1 MKNTLLG
8 ALSMMAIFMLMS
20 TNSGTTQAPPRSQ
33 FDLLLLATSNIK
45 AQSWNYQINNN
56 SGGATLTSGTV
67 YFTAMYLTAPT
78 TITGAYVPFS
88 VQGVYTPT
96 NNNRVGL
103 YSSDGTTL
111 TLVASNA
118 DTPTMYSATSGGS
131 MLTQPFSSTYSASA
145 GLYYIAY
152 IWCSSATT
160 TAPRMPQMTLNGPF
174 VNAGIIGTNWRFGS
188 LSGQTN
194 LPSTQALSGV
204 AYTGGSGQT
213 IIWGGIY

>member
-1 MKNTLLG
+1 MKNTLIG
-8 ALSMMAIFMLMS
+8 ALSMALIIMLMS
-20 TNSGTTQAPPRSQ
+20 TNSGTTQGPPKSQ
-33 FDLLLLATSNIK
+33 FDLLNSATSNIK
-45 AQSWNYQINNN
+45 AQSWNYNINNN
-56 SGGATLTSGTV
+56 AGGSALTSGTI
-67 YFTAMYLTAPT
+67 YFVAMYLAAPS
-78 TITGAYVPFS
+78 TITGAYVPFNTA
-88 VQGVYTPT
+88 GVYTPT

-118 DTPTMYSATSGGS
+118 DTPTMYSATAGGS
-131 MLTQPFSSTYSASA
+131 MLTQAFSSTYSAPA

-152 IWCSSATT
+152 LWCSSATT
-160 TAPRMPQMTLNGPF
+160 TSPRLSTMTLNGSF

-204 AYTGGSGQT
+204 SYTGGAGQSVF
-213 IIWGGIY
+213 WGGIY